1 MTQPTHPSVTDPVF
15 SDNCEHP
22 FGLSV
27 VTLVMWSILRTTE
40 LGKMLTVPVDVGL
53 GLWATKLG
61 SQVPRVWSKSGIGGS
76 GSRFQAALAI

>member
-1 MTQPTHPSVTDPVF
+1 MTQSTHPSVTDPVF

-53 GLWATKLG
+53 GLFGQQSW
-61 SQVPRVWSKSGIGGS
+61 VPRYPECGPKVGGS
-76 GSRFQAALAI
+76 GSRLQAALAI